1 MNKSNLQERITVLQ
15 NQFSRLVLQI
25 NQVRRR
31 SHTYLIDY
39 EISNMSPLNR
49 TICTERAGVLSIKVT
64 TMTFSILYLSKSL

>member
-1 MNKSNLQERITVLQ
+1 MVLQ

-31 SHTYLIDY
+31 SHTYLVDY

-49 TICTERAGVLSIKVT
+49 TICAERGGVLSIKVT